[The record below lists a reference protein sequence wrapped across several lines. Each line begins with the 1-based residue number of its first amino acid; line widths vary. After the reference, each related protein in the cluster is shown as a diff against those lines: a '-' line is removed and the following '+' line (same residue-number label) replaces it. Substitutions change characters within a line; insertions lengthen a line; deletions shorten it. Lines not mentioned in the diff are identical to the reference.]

1 MIESLNRLQAQF
13 VSDYSPTKADLLCG
27 VYQTEQGLPLVL
39 PSVILVCF
47 NLFLEDSSLVDF
59 DQAKKRIYEDPTWNH
74 EYPSSHLGE
83 KPFLDRS
90 TALLFGHAAEIVREK
105 R

>member
-1 MIESLNRLQAQF
+1 M
-13 VSDYSPTKADLLCG
+13 SDASPVKADLLCG

-39 PSVILVCF
+39 PSVKLVA
-47 NLFLEDSSLVDF
+47 LSSFQIKGPLIDLN
-59 DQAKKRIYEDPTWNH
+59 QAKKKIYEDPTWNH

-83 KPFLDRS
+83 APFLDRS
-90 TALLFGHAAEIVREK
+90 KALLFGDSAEIIIEK